1 MRGRVTRRRAH
12 QPWIVANFDLPFER
26 HKTGAN
32 VKIHR
37 IRMIERARVHP
48 QTADPMRPCDVERA
62 VHQPPSGS
70 GSNET
75 AGEREKY
82 ELRFWLVPKIQLEH
96 SLVVAFVCDR
106 VNLNERIVHDGRQFF
121 VAHYQARHPQILVA
135 DFMKER
141 AILVERRPF
150 HPPQP
155 RANAGRIGTHGR
167 TRKHFKVRDNVCQL
181 AGRYVVITVRYRHD
195 SLLSACAAAARSSIV
210 FIRRRSNESGA
221 SHSFAKHS
229 GGMARDENASGIP
242 LQSTYDRTRGTPHDL
257 GEPGAFPFGRGI
269 RRDMYRGRL
278 WTMRQY
284 AGFATAAESNARYR
298 YLLER
303 GTTGLSVAFD
313 LPTQLGHDSDAPIA
327 RGEVGKVGVAID
339 SVADM
344 ETLFDRI
351 PLDRVTVSMTI
362 NAPASVLLA
371 MLLAVARRRGIPF
384 EKLGG
389 TVQNDVL
396 KEYVARGTYIYPPEP
411 SMRLVTDLMAYCAQH
426 VPQWNTISISGYHI
440 REAGST
446 AVEEIAFT
454 LSNAKAYLHAARNA
468 GIDLD
473 VVAPRISFF
482 WNAHND
488 FFEEV
493 AKFRAARFLWA
504 HITRD
509 EFGCKDPRSQM
520 LRFHTQTAGSTLTAQ
535 EPDNNVVRVTLQALA
550 AVLGGTQSLHTNGKD
565 EALALPTAE
574 SAKLALRTQQI
585 IGYESGVADIVDPLA
600 GSYYVE
606 SLTNELI
613 ERARALIA
621 EVDEM
626 GGSIA
631 AIESG
636 WMQSRIAD
644 SAYQAQQAIERG
656 DAVVVGVNEFSEG
669 GR

>member
-1 MRGRVTRRRAH
+1 M
-12 QPWIVANFDLPFER
+12 
-26 HKTGAN
+26 
-32 VKIHR
+32 
-37 IRMIERARVHP
+37 
-48 QTADPMRPCDVERA
+48 
-62 VHQPPSGS
+62 
-70 GSNET
+70 
-75 AGEREKY
+75 
-82 ELRFWLVPKIQLEH
+82 
-96 SLVVAFVCDR
+96 
-106 VNLNERIVHDGRQFF
+106 
-121 VAHYQARHPQILVA
+121 
-135 DFMKER
+135 
-141 AILVERRPF
+141 
-150 HPPQP
+150 
-155 RANAGRIGTHGR
+155 
-167 TRKHFKVRDNVCQL
+167 
-181 AGRYVVITVRYRHD
+181 
-195 SLLSACAAAARSSIV
+195 ARS
-210 FIRRRSNESGA
+210 
-221 SHSFAKHS
+221 
-229 GGMARDENASGIP
+229 ENASGIP
-242 LQSTYDRTRGTPHDL
+242 LSAAYGAVEGAAHPT
-257 GEPGAFPFGRGI
+257 GEPGTFPYTRGI
-269 RRDMYRGRL
+269 RKDMYRGRL

-313 LPTQLGHDSDAPIA
+313 LPTQLGYDSDAQQA

-344 ETLFDRI
+344 ETLFDQI

-362 NAPASVLLA
+362 NAPASIILA

-384 EKLGG
+384 DKLGG
-389 TVQNDVL
+389 TIQNDVL

-411 SMRLVTDLMAYCAQH
+411 SMRLVTDVMSYCARE

-446 AVEEIAFT
+446 ALEEIAFT
-454 LSNAKAYLHAARNA
+454 LSNGKAYLRAARDA

-473 VVAPRISFF
+473 TIAPRLSFF

-488 FFEEV
+488 LFEEV
-493 AKFRAARFLWA
+493 AKFRAARYIWA

-535 EPDNNVVRVTLQALA
+535 EPENNVVRVTLQALA

-565 EALALPTAE
+565 EALALPTAD

-585 IGYESGVADIVDPLA
+585 IGYESGAADVVDPLA

-606 SLTNELI
+606 TLTNELI
-613 ERARALIA
+613 ERAQALMR
-621 EVDEM
+621 EVDEL

-644 SAYQAQQAIERG
+644 SAYRAQQAIENG
-656 DAVVVGVNEFSEG
+656 EQVVVGVNKFAEAGSEHVTIPLQRIDDAVEHDQTKRLRAFRAARDAALVEQRLQAVRAAAG
-669 GR
+669 GRENLMPFFVDAVDAGATLGEVCDVLRDVFGVYRAPEVVA

>member
-1 MRGRVTRRRAH
+1 M
-12 QPWIVANFDLPFER
+12 P
-26 HKTGAN
+26 
-32 VKIHR
+32 
-37 IRMIERARVHP
+37 
-48 QTADPMRPCDVERA
+48 
-62 VHQPPSGS
+62 
-70 GSNET
+70 
-75 AGEREKY
+75 REY
-82 ELRFWLVPKIQLEH
+82 N
-96 SLVVAFVCDR
+96 S
-106 VNLNERIVHDGRQFF
+106 
-121 VAHYQARHPQILVA
+121 
-135 DFMKER
+135 
-141 AILVERRPF
+141 
-150 HPPQP
+150 
-155 RANAGRIGTHGR
+155 
-167 TRKHFKVRDNVCQL
+167 
-181 AGRYVVITVRYRHD
+181 
-195 SLLSACAAAARSSIV
+195 
-210 FIRRRSNESGA
+210 
-221 SHSFAKHS
+221 
-229 GGMARDENASGIP
+229 SGIP
-242 LQSTYDRTRGTPHDL
+242 LKPHYDRIEGAELEL
-257 GEPGAFPFGRGI
+257 GEPGAFPFARGI
-269 RRDMYRGRL
+269 RKDMYRGRL

-313 LPTQLGHDSDAPIA
+313 LPTQLGHDSDAPLA

-339 SVADM
+339 SIEDM
-344 ETLFDRI
+344 ETLFDAI

-362 NAPASVLLA
+362 NAPASILLA

-384 EKLGG
+384 DRLGG

-411 SMRLVTDLMAYCAQH
+411 SMRLVTDVMSYCAHH

-446 AVEEIAFT
+446 AAEEIGFT
-454 LSNAKAYLHAARNA
+454 LSNAKAYLHAARAA

-473 VVAPRISFF
+473 LVAPRISFF

-488 FFEEV
+488 FFEEI
-493 AKFRAARFLWA
+493 AKFRAARLLWA

-509 EFGCKDPRSQM
+509 EFGCKDPKSQM

-585 IGYESGVADIVDPLA
+585 IGYESGVADVVDPLA

-606 SLTNELI
+606 SLTNALA
-613 ERARALIA
+613 ERARTLIA
-621 EVDEM
+621 EVDQL
-626 GGSIA
+626 GGSVA

-636 WMQSRIAD
+636 WMQSRVAE
-644 SAYQAQQAIERG
+644 SAYRAQQDIERG
-656 DAVVVGVNEFSEG
+656 DAVVVGVNRFAEG
-669 GR
+669 EAGPTIPLQRIEARVEREQVDRLQRFRAARDATAVAARLEKIRAAAATRENLMPHFIEAVDGGATLGEICNVLRDVFGVYRAKEVVA